1 MPATRSRKRSR
12 KRAYHHGDL
21 RRALAEE
28 AVRTIQANGVQSLT
42 LRAVGQKLGVSRT
55 ALYRHFRDKTALLKA
70 VATEG
75 FRTLRLQVLGAWE
88 LEGHGLKGFDAM
100 GSAYVRFA
108 VEHPSHYRVMFGGFV
123 GDCDDDQEL
132 VSEGSAAFAALV
144 DALAELQQDGVVRR
158 DDPLKLAQF
167 IWAVVHGVA
176 MLAIDGQLAQQQ
188 ASPDELMAF
197 ASSRLRT
204 GIAASL

>member
-1 MPATRSRKRSR
+1 MPATRPRKGSR

-21 RRALAEE
+21 RRALVEE

-55 ALYRHFRDKTALLKA
+55 ALYRHFKDKTALLMA

-75 FRTLRLQVLGAWE
+75 FRTLRLRLVGAWE
-88 LEGHGLKGFDAM
+88 QDGHGLRGFDAM
-100 GSAYVRFA
+100 GLAYVRFA

-123 GDCDDDQEL
+123 GDCDDDREL
-132 VSEGSAAFAALV
+132 VTEGSAAFGALVNALV
-144 DALAELQQDGVVRR
+144 DLQQEGVVRR

-176 MLAIDGQLAQQQ
+176 MLAIDGQLAQQD

-197 ASSRLRT
+197 ASHRLRT